1 MALSNAERQRLWRKR
16 LQDRDRKFTSL
27 RKQLWEHTNASLA
40 EVARRAE
47 REQERQKQNEA
58 RLAEIRKQN
67 EELEKQHAARVR
79 ETEKRWDEVKTAI
92 EGLERVG
99 AQYRALYAENQKL
112 HAAIKQLKAQVKRKA
127 ERGSRPRR
135 YVTDYRR

>member
-1 MALSNAERQRLWRKR
+1 MALSNAERQRRWRKR
-16 LQDRDRKFTSL
+16 LQDRDRRFASL

-67 EELEKQHAARVR
+67 EELEKQHAARVH

-92 EGLERVG
+92 EGLQRLG

-112 HAAIKQLKAQVKRKA
+112 RAAIKQLRAQTKRKA
-127 ERGSRPRR
+127 KRPTRPRR
-135 YVTDYRR
+135 VT